1 MNTSMNLQRISVDR
15 LKPAK
20 YNPRK
25 DLKPGDPAYEKI
37 KRSLHEFGYVD
48 PVIWNEVTGNIV
60 GGHQRYK
67 VLTAEG
73 ATEIDCVVVHI
84 ENPQEEKALN
94 IALNKAVGEWEPV
107 ALADLLNDLKL
118 SGYDVD
124 ATGFDAAE
132 IDDLF
137 SRVHDKDVRDDDCDI
152 DPEQIEPFVQ
162 PGDIW
167 LLGKHRMMC
176 GDSTSEADVARLMD
190 GDKANLVVTD
200 PPYNVS
206 YESADGKKIQNDSMA
221 DGQFYEFLLAA
232 FRNMAA
238 HMAEGGS
245 AYIFHADTEGL
256 NFRRAFKEAGFHISG
271 VCIWV
276 KNSLVLGRSPYQWQ
290 HEPVLFGWLPNG
302 KHRWFADRKQ
312 STIWNFDKPKRSKEH
327 PTMKPIPLLAY
338 PIKNSSAPNS
348 IVLDLFGG
356 SGSTLMACE
365 QTDRICRTME
375 LDPKYATAIVRGNI
389 QLRGFR
395 VCAAGN
401 SGRAEERHRR
411 ACLSFGEGSEPPPFG
426 GGLALF
432 LPKRMKPGA
441 GFCSGVVE
449 FIKKTHE
456 WMRAFDSQM
465 LSYAHRP
472 RDDDGFSGADCAAG
486 GAGRVYGH
494 HQREHYSQR
503 DCSEL
508 QQSAAHVV
516 ESVYGAADGRAPAGH
531 FADGGR

>member
-1 MNTSMNLQRISVDR
+1 MNTQMNLQRIAIDR

-37 KRSLHEFGYVD
+37 RRSLHDFGYVD

-67 VLTAEG
+67 VLVSEG

-84 ENPQEEKALN
+84 ENPQDEKALN

-107 ALADLLNDLKL
+107 ALADLLADLQS
-118 SGYDVD
+118 SGYDLG

-132 IDDLF
+132 VDDLF
-137 SRVHDKDVRDDDCDI
+137 SKVHDKDVSDDGCDI
-152 DPEQIEPFVQ
+152 DPEEIAPFVQ

-167 LLGKHRMMC
+167 TLGRHRMLC
-176 GDSTSEADVARLMD
+176 GDATNPEDVARLMN
-190 GDKANLVVTD
+190 GLKANLIVTD

-206 YESADGKKIQNDSMA
+206 YQSADGKSIQNDSMGDA
-221 DGQFYEFLLAA
+221 TFYEFLLAA
-232 FRNMAA
+232 FKNMAA
-238 HMAEGGS
+238 HLAEGGS

-302 KHRWFADRKQ
+302 KHKWFADRKQ
-312 STIWNFDKPKRSKEH
+312 TTVWSFDKPKHSKEH

-338 PIKNSSAPNS
+338 PIKNSSAPNG
-348 IVLDLFGG
+348 VVMDLFGG
-356 SGSTLMACE
+356 SGSTLIACE

-375 LDPKYATAIVRGNI
+375 LDPKYASVIVQRYIELVGSDEEVCVERNGEVI
-389 QLRGFR
+389 KHSQLDLTG
-395 VCAAGN
+395 
-401 SGRAEERHRR
+401 
-411 ACLSFGEGSEPPPFG
+411 
-426 GGLALF
+426 
-432 LPKRMKPGA
+432 K
-441 GFCSGVVE
+441 
-449 FIKKTHE
+449 
-456 WMRAFDSQM
+456 
-465 LSYAHRP
+465 
-472 RDDDGFSGADCAAG
+472 
-486 GAGRVYGH
+486 
-494 HQREHYSQR
+494 
-503 DCSEL
+503 
-508 QQSAAHVV
+508 
-516 ESVYGAADGRAPAGH
+516 
-531 FADGGR
+531 

>member
-1 MNTSMNLQRISVDR
+1 MNTSMNIRKISVDQ

-37 KRSLHEFGYVD
+37 RRSLHEFGYVD

-67 VLTAEG
+67 VLVAEG

-84 ENPQEEKALN
+84 ENKQEEKALN

-107 ALADLLNDLKL
+107 ALADLLSDLKI
-118 SGYDVD
+118 SGYDLD
-124 ATGFDAAE
+124 ITGFDAAE
-132 IDDLF
+132 VDDLF
-137 SRVHDKDVRDDDCDI
+137 SQVHDKDVHDDDCDI

-162 PGDIW
+162 FGDIW
-167 LLGKHRMMC
+167 MLGKHRMMC
-176 GDSTSEADVARLMD
+176 GDATSEEDVVRLMD
-190 GDKANLVVTD
+190 GDSANLVVTD
-200 PPYNVS
+200 PPYNVA

-232 FRNMAA
+232 FRNMTA

-302 KHRWFADRKQ
+302 KHRWFSDRKQ
-312 STIWNFDKPKRSKEH
+312 STVWNFDKPRRSKEH

-338 PIKNSSAPNS
+338 PIKNSSAPNG

-365 QTDRICRTME
+365 QTDRICLTME
-375 LDPKYATAIVRGNI
+375 LDPKYATAIV
-389 QLRGFR
+389 
-395 VCAAGN
+395 
-401 SGRAEERHRR
+401 
-411 ACLSFGEGSEPPPFG
+411 
-426 GGLALF
+426 
-432 LPKRMKPGA
+432 
-441 GFCSGVVE
+441 
-449 FIKKTHE
+449 
-456 WMRAFDSQM
+456 MR
-465 LSYAHRP
+465 
-472 RDDDGFSGADCAAG
+472 FSN
-486 GAGRVYGH
+486 
-494 HQREHYSQR
+494 E
-503 DCSEL
+503 
-508 QQSAAHVV
+508 
-516 ESVYGAADGRAPAGH
+516 YGAENIRLLRDGKEMPYAAVVSQNS
-531 FADGGR
+531 ANE